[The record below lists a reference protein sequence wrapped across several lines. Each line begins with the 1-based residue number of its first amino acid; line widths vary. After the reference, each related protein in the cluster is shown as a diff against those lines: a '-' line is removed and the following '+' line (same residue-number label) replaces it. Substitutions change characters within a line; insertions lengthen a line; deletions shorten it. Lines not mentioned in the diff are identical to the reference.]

1 MRNRWLFRVPFLS
14 FTALAIIT
22 ECWFAWDGDP
32 QTEPWTDLLTAYV
45 PAEVTF
51 AAIGALAL
59 WVPIH
64 FGIRYW
70 RKAQNRRTDVR
81 E

>member
-1 MRNRWLFRVPFLS
+1 MRNRWRFAFLAV
-14 FTALAIIT
+14 TALAIVM
-22 ECWFAWDGDP
+22 ECWASWDGNPNTD
-32 QTEPWTDLLTAYV
+32 PWTDLLTRYV

-64 FGIRYW
+64 FGIRYR
-70 RKAQNRRTDVR
+70 RKARNRRTDVR